1 MRSWALV
8 VTRNAVLVPEIE
20 EACRLAGLS
29 PRRAPD
35 LDRARVLCAPE
46 DPPAVVITDPASC
59 GEEAFA
65 VVDSFAHQ
73 TLAVI
78 LQSSHRPEDAARAER
93 MGAWS
98 VRPEELPTR
107 LPALIEG

>member
-35 LDRARVLCAPE
+35 LERARVLCSPE
-46 DPPAVVITDPASC
+46 DPPAAVITDPASC

-65 VVDSFAHQ
+65 VIDNFAHQ
-73 TLAVI
+73 ALAVI
-78 LQSSHRPEDAARAER
+78 LQSGTRPEDESRAER
-93 MGAWS
+93 LGAWAI
-98 VRPEELPTR
+98 RPEELPTR
-107 LPALIEG
+107 LPALIQG